1 MRCDQLT
8 GVFYNDEFRYKEW
21 PFVAKGHLDVIM
33 DTIEVGFGL
42 QFVT

>member
-8 GVFYNDEFRYKEW
+8 GVFYNDAFRYKEW